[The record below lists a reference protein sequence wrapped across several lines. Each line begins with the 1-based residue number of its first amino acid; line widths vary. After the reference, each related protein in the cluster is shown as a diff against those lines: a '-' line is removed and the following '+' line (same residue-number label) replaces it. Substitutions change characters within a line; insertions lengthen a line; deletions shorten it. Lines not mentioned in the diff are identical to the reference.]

1 MVLRSGIILPF
12 QFRDTKKLLM
22 IGVPEE
28 NRDLSIWDLKNVVRA
43 AFGIYNFEFRNKK
56 IGFNIPDELLLQ
68 YLAQR
73 HDLTNFV
80 IEIGQGNDDA
90 MLKEQLNYEP
100 SCSQKLIVP
109 LPQKSNE
116 STSNMDSPLTAT
128 QMQQMYATNN
138 SVGTIMSRTRSP
150 LDVVENHSEHSSNLE
165 TAHKIRVSQVY
176 NENTPE
182 SLTQSIDP
190 MDIIPKAEQEE
201 TEMLDSRDLRYERHQ
216 DVMQQQLQHHQQHQ
230 QEHQQQQQQQQQHEQ
245 QQQQQQHE
253 QHPHQ
258 QQQQAQHQQQP
269 LHHQQLGQHFVT
281 NYTHHSMIAPQ
292 NNTSIS
298 AASPPP
304 PSPLNQTVA
313 VMQPAV
319 ANIQHSTPTSQSQYS
334 PSMMNRFRRRGE
346 RMSKDQ
352 KELYVKFFEDNP
364 CMLTQRR
371 NDVIL
376 EPLWNKLAN
385 LLNSV
390 PQGAVKNVEE
400 WKQTFDAW
408 RYRVFMYTR
417 YNSKLAG
424 AAAQNPKNYKP
435 LTPTDQRA
443 YAMWTSHKIFDPC
456 KDNYHALIS
465 NCFSCRCGSTQKQA
479 LDLHEPSKNTATN
492 TANNGQPQSQ
502 QLHKIHQQQYPQQ
515 SSSASNSQHSQNN
528 DEPPPLKIRIT
539 NVNTL
544 PPSSTM
550 SVDNTTETEQIEIE
564 PKIDYDEVS
573 SPPPVTHSA
582 LAQQQQF
589 EQEHQQQQLHHQQQQ
604 QQQQHQQHHQSA
616 LHESQTAQATTTAL
630 SLSSSTSALNL
641 HNNPDTDEETSYMER
656 ELQEQE
662 LHLER
667 MHEYFMQQQQQH
679 LQQQQQQHQQHQPH
693 IDALMQ
699 ETSSSNSLR
708 QRKERMSKKQKEVY
722 VNFLEQHP
730 VINEHRRNDPAL
742 NRYWIKLADI
752 LNSVPQ
758 GAVKHVAEWK
768 QTFDNWRY
776 RVFLYARYNSKI
788 SGEEALNPKCFKPL
802 TLTDKRAYNI
812 WIRNP
817 DTAPPDLEQMRNVFM
832 NLEEAQPE

>member
-80 IEIGQGNDDA
+80 IEIGQGNDDTA
-90 MLKEQLNYEP
+90 LNLKDQISYEP
-100 SCSQKLIVP
+100 SCSQKLSIP
-109 LPQKSNE
+109 LPQKSN
-116 STSNMDSPLTAT
+116 DSLTNDSAMMAT
-128 QMQQMYATNN
+128 QIQQMYGSN
-138 SVGTIMSRTRSP
+138 SNAISTGGLIQRSRTP
-150 LDVVENHSEHSSNLE
+150 LDGMENHSNHSSNLE
-165 TAHKIRVSQVY
+165 PAHRIRVLQVY

-190 MDIIPKAEQEE
+190 MDIIPKSEQDE
-201 TEMLDSRDLRYERHQ
+201 TELSETQEMRYNRHQ
-216 DVMQQQLQHHQQHQ
+216 H
-230 QEHQQQQQQQQQHEQ
+230 HEQ
-245 QQQQQQHE
+245 QQQQQQQDMQPQIHHQE
-253 QHPHQ
+253 QQATETQMQQPPQLQ
-258 QQQQAQHQQQP
+258 QQQQQSIS
-269 LHHQQLGQHFVT
+269 QHFMPNYGHHASIITNQGNTAVT
-281 NYTHHSMIAPQ
+281 NPPSSPLPPGLQIQ
-292 NNTSIS
+292 
-298 AASPPP
+298 PPP
-304 PSPLNQTVA
+304 PTPHISHASNQ
-313 VMQPAV
+313 Q
-319 ANIQHSTPTSQSQYS
+319 SQTQYS
-334 PSMMNRFRRRGE
+334 PAMMNRFRRRGE

-352 KELYVKFFEDNP
+352 KELYVKFFEENP
-364 CMLTQRR
+364 CMFTQRR
-371 NDVIL
+371 NDVML

-417 YNSKLAG
+417 YNTKLSG

-443 YAMWTSHKIFDPC
+443 YAMWTSHKSTAPPDFDGKIEMFIFDPC
-456 KDNYHALIS
+456 KDNYHTLIS
-465 NCFSCRCGSTQKQA
+465 NCVSCRCGSTQKQA
-479 LDLHEPSKNTATN
+479 LDLHEPSKNTHSNISHTTGVASV
-492 TANNGQPQSQ
+492 SQ
-502 QLHKIHQQQYPQQ
+502 QAAHQQHHQQ
-515 SSSASNSQHSQNN
+515 TLSSASNSQHSQSGP
-528 DEPPPLKIRIT
+528 EEPPLKLRIT

-544 PPSSTM
+544 PSSTIAG
-550 SVDNTTETEQIEIE
+550 SNNESCNESEQIEIE
-564 PKIDYDEVS
+564 PKIDYDELPSPS
-573 SPPPVTHSA
+573 SPMHPNSVV
-582 LAQQQQF
+582 
-589 EQEHQQQQLHHQQQQ
+589 QQQ
-604 QQQQHQQHHQSA
+604 QQQQHP
-616 LHESQTAQATTTAL
+616 TTSTAL
-630 SLSSSTSALNL
+630 ALTSTPTMALASGAL
-641 HNNPDTDEETSYMER
+641 KMQHNNPDTDEETSYMER
-656 ELQEQE
+656 EFQEQE

-667 MHEYFMQQQQQH
+667 MHEYFIQQQH
-679 LQQQQQQHQQHQPH
+679 LQHQQQHQHQSH
-693 IDALMQ
+693 LEALMQ
-699 ETSSSNSLR
+699 ESSSSNSLR
-708 QRKERMSKKQKEVY
+708 QRKERMSKKQKEFY
-722 VNFLEQHP
+722 VNFLEQNP
-730 VINEHRRNDPAL
+730 IINEHRRNDPAL
-742 NRYWIKLADI
+742 NRYWLKLADV

-802 TLTDKRAYNI
+802 TMTDKRAYNI

-817 DTAPPDLEQMRNVFM
+817 DTAPPDLEHMRNVFM
-832 NLEEAQPE
+832 NLEEAPLE

>member
-80 IEIGQGNDDA
+80 IEIGQ
-90 MLKEQLNYEP
+90 
-100 SCSQKLIVP
+100 V
-109 LPQKSNE
+109 
-116 STSNMDSPLTAT
+116 
-128 QMQQMYATNN
+128 
-138 SVGTIMSRTRSP
+138 
-150 LDVVENHSEHSSNLE
+150 
-165 TAHKIRVSQVY
+165 
-176 NENTPE
+176 
-182 SLTQSIDP
+182 
-190 MDIIPKAEQEE
+190 
-201 TEMLDSRDLRYERHQ
+201 
-216 DVMQQQLQHHQQHQ
+216 
-230 QEHQQQQQQQQQHEQ
+230 
-245 QQQQQQHE
+245 
-253 QHPHQ
+253 
-258 QQQQAQHQQQP
+258 
-269 LHHQQLGQHFVT
+269 
-281 NYTHHSMIAPQ
+281 
-292 NNTSIS
+292 
-298 AASPPP
+298 
-304 PSPLNQTVA
+304 
-313 VMQPAV
+313 
-319 ANIQHSTPTSQSQYS
+319 
-334 PSMMNRFRRRGE
+334 
-346 RMSKDQ
+346 
-352 KELYVKFFEDNP
+352 
-364 CMLTQRR
+364 
-371 NDVIL
+371 
-376 EPLWNKLAN
+376 
-385 LLNSV
+385 
-390 PQGAVKNVEE
+390 
-400 WKQTFDAW
+400 
-408 RYRVFMYTR
+408 
-417 YNSKLAG
+417 
-424 AAAQNPKNYKP
+424 
-435 LTPTDQRA
+435 
-443 YAMWTSHKIFDPC
+443 FDPC

-479 LDLHEPSKNTATN
+479 LDLHEPSKTTATN

-502 QLHKIHQQQYPQQ
+502 QQQQQLHKLHQQQLQQYPQQ

-528 DEPPPLKIRIT
+528 DDPPPLKIRIT

-589 EQEHQQQQLHHQQQQ
+589 EQEHQQQQLHHQQ

-699 ETSSSNSLR
+699 ESSSSNSLR